1 MFTYPGNEIRGMRLC
16 TKNEKIH
23 NFRQSVFSEGAA
35 NRYKFDS
42 TRKNESPG
50 PATKNDFALEGCHL
64 INYAEGNETTI
75 YC

>member
-1 MFTYPGNEIRGMRLC
+1 MRYEACDYARKTKRSIISGNQYLAR
-16 TKNEKIH
+16 
-23 NFRQSVFSEGAA
+23 GAA

-42 TRKNESPG
+42 MRKNESPG